1 MKKTLFILMAIM
13 PVTFALSQTNMS
25 ISNPEAE
32 AVILGNYDPSVY
44 IPGTI
49 INHVDSILHGVVNNV
64 SGDTMINW
72 LQHIDSFHNRN
83 TGSDTVSQTNGIG
96 AVRRWLYS
104 KFNQISEANQ
114 NRLLVSYM
122 DFDASI
128 CGMSH
133 HKNVFGVL
141 PGLDT
146 TKKEIIFIEGHFDT
160 RCEGACDTACYS
172 PGMDDN
178 GSGTVLVLELA
189 RVMSRYAFD
198 HTVIFALP
206 TGEDQGLYG
215 GRAFANY
222 FHNQNVEIRA
232 CLNNDVIGGIAC
244 GMTSSPPSC
253 PYFNHI
259 DSTNVRIF
267 SYSFPNDSSRNSKH
281 KQLARYIQLHQEED
295 INPLL
300 ETPMQINIILRED
313 RQGRSGDHIPFRQRG
328 YTSIRFCSQN
338 EHGDGSGTPPDRQHT
353 TTDVLGLDLTIPPD
367 GILDTFFVD
376 PGYLRRNAVMN
387 GVNLGYLAMAPNR
400 PDPEFAPLPDGF
412 IFQMTG
418 NDTVYQNYRVA
429 VRSLETGTLNWD
441 TLYNF
446 TGTST
451 LEVTGLDPD
460 KEYFVSVMNVQNGFE
475 GLASIEYTH
484 LIVGI
489 GHTHMINN
497 IYMLQ
502 TIPNPFSDETCITV
516 QVGDEWINAAAEIL
530 IRDLTGKKVKSVSV
544 VLDQSKKT
552 ILIKNDSGMKGVY
565 TCTLLVNGQSV
576 QTRKLIAL

>member
-25 ISNPEAE
+25 VSNPEAE
-32 AVILGNYDPSVY
+32 AVIMGNYDPSGY

-49 INHVDSILHGVVNNV
+49 INHVDSILHGIVNDV
-64 SGDTMINW
+64 SSDTMINW

-83 TGSDTVSQTNGIG
+83 TGSDTISQTNGIG
-96 AVRRWLYS
+96 AVRRWLYG
-104 KFNQISEANQ
+104 KFTQISEANQ

-122 DFDASI
+122 DFDAQI

-146 TKKEIIFIEGHFDT
+146 TKKEIVFIEGHFDT
-160 RCEGACDTACYS
+160 RCEGSCDTACYS

-259 DSTNVRIF
+259 DSTNMRIF

-338 EHGDGSGTPPDRQHT
+338 EHGNGSGTPPDRQHT

-400 PDPEFAPLPDGF
+400 PDPEFTPLPDGF

-460 KEYFVSVMNVQNGFE
+460 KEYFVSVMNVENGFE

-516 QVGDEWINAAAEIL
+516 QVGDEWINASAEIL
-530 IRDLTGKKVKSVSV
+530 IRDLAGKKVKSVSV
-544 VLDQSKKT
+544 VLDQSRKT

>member
-1 MKKTLFILMAIM
+1 MKKILFILLAIM
-13 PVTFALSQTNMS
+13 PVTFARSQTNMS
-25 ISNPEAE
+25 VSNPEAE
-32 AVILGNYDPSVY
+32 AVIMGNYDPLVY
-44 IPGTI
+44 IPDTI
-49 INHVDSILHGVVNNV
+49 INHVDSILHGIVNDV
-64 SGDTMINW
+64 SNDTMMIW

-122 DFDASI
+122 DFDAQI

-146 TKKEIIFIEGHFDT
+146 TKKEIVFIEGHFDT

-172 PGMDDN
+172 PGMEDN

-222 FHNQNVEIRA
+222 FYNQNVEIRA

-259 DSTNVRIF
+259 DSTNVRVF

-281 KQLARYIQLHQEED
+281 KQLARYILLHQEED

-353 TTDVLGLDLTIPPD
+353 TTDILGLDLTVPPD
-367 GILDTFFVD
+367 GILDTFFIN

-400 PDPEFAPLPDGF
+400 PDPEFTPLPDGF
-412 IFQMTG
+412 VFQMTG
-418 NDTVYQNYRVA
+418 NDTIYQNYRVA
-429 VRSLETGTLNWD
+429 IRSLGTGTLYWD

-451 LEVTGLDPD
+451 LEVTGLDPG
-460 KEYFVSVMNVQNGFE
+460 KEYYVSVMNVENGFE

-497 IYMLQ
+497 INMLQ
-502 TIPNPFSDETCITV
+502 IRPNPFSDETSITV

-530 IRDLTGKKVKSVSV
+530 IRDLAGRKVKSVSV
-544 VLDQSKKT
+544 VLDQSRKT

>member
-1 MKKTLFILMAIM
+1 M
-13 PVTFALSQTNMS
+13 PVTFARSQTNMS
-25 ISNPEAE
+25 VSNPEAE
-32 AVILGNYDPSVY
+32 AVIMGNYDPLVY
-44 IPGTI
+44 IPDTI
-49 INHVDSILHGVVNNV
+49 INHVDSILHGIVNDV
-64 SGDTMINW
+64 SNDTMMIW

-122 DFDASI
+122 DFDAQI

-146 TKKEIIFIEGHFDT
+146 TKKEIVFIEGHFDT

-172 PGMDDN
+172 PGMEDN

-222 FHNQNVEIRA
+222 FYNQNVEIRA

-259 DSTNVRIF
+259 DSTNVRVF

-281 KQLARYIQLHQEED
+281 KQLARYILLHQEED

-353 TTDVLGLDLTIPPD
+353 TTDILGLDLTVPPD
-367 GILDTFFVD
+367 GILDTFFIN

-400 PDPEFAPLPDGF
+400 PDPEFTPLPDGF
-412 IFQMTG
+412 VFQMTG
-418 NDTVYQNYRVA
+418 NDTIYQNYRVA
-429 VRSLETGTLNWD
+429 IRSLGTGTLYWD

-451 LEVTGLDPD
+451 LEVTGLDPG
-460 KEYFVSVMNVQNGFE
+460 KEYYVSVMNVENGFE

-497 IYMLQ
+497 INMLQ
-502 TIPNPFSDETCITV
+502 IRPNPFSDETSITV

-530 IRDLTGKKVKSVSV
+530 IRDLAGRKVKSVSV
-544 VLDQSKKT
+544 VLDQSRKT